1 MMITINLLPSELRKR
16 SGPSLKVL
24 ALVAGGT
31 ALTCTLL
38 ATWGWLAFGQASEI
52 ESRRLQL
59 ALEMD
64 GLRPQLKY
72 NKALDAEIQVAAA
85 REATLAD
92 INKDRILWSEKIDQ
106 LVDIV
111 NSGNEVEHFTWLDDL
126 TVKQEVP
133 RKGSDAY
140 GSLRA
145 AGHSGSERWDQ
156 VANFLEDIED
166 RALTDFMREFHS
178 TGRPEATINEPDED
192 LIPAVNWSFP
202 LSLELKG
209 PQDRWQARLE
219 SEAARA
225 QAASEKDEAGRD
237 ELGSLADQA
246 KTLQEVR

>member
-1 MMITINLLPSELRKR
+1 MMITINLLPQEMRKR
-16 SGPSLKVL
+16 SGPPLKVL
-24 ALVAGGT
+24 ALVAAGT
-31 ALTCTLL
+31 VTAGVLV
-38 ATWGWLAFGQASEI
+38 ATWAWLVFGEAAEI
-52 ESRRLQL
+52 ESRRMQL

-72 NKALDAEIQVAAA
+72 NQALDAEIKVAAA

-92 INKDRILWSEKIDQ
+92 INKERILWSEKIDQ

-126 TVKQEVP
+126 TVRQETP
-133 RKGSDAY
+133 RRGSNAY
-140 GSLRA
+140 GSLSA

-166 RALTDFMREFHS
+166 RGLTDFMREFHS
-178 TGRPEATINEPDED
+178 TGRPEASINEPDEE

-209 PQDRWQARLE
+209 PQARWEARLASEQARA
-219 SEAARA
+219 EAAAKAA
-225 QAASEKDEAGRD
+225 QSDAAASKPKESR
-237 ELGSLADQA
+237 
-246 KTLQEVR
+246 

>member
-1 MMITINLLPSELRKR
+1 MITINLLPPELRKR
-16 SGPSLKVL
+16 SGPPLKVL
-24 ALVAGGT
+24 ALVATGT
-31 ALTCTLL
+31 AMACALV
-38 ATWGWLAFGQASEI
+38 ASWAWLSFGQASEI
-52 ESRRLQL
+52 ESRRMQL

-72 NKALDAEIQVAAA
+72 NTALDAEILVAAA

-92 INKDRILWSEKIDQ
+92 INKNRILWSEKIDQ

-126 TVKQEVP
+126 TVKQETP

-166 RALTDFMREFHS
+166 RKLTEFMREFHS

-209 PQDRWQARLE
+209 PEDRWRARME
-219 SEAARA
+219 SETARA
-225 QAASEKDEAGRD
+225 KAAEQLDAAPGAPPQKG
-237 ELGSLADQA
+237 
-246 KTLQEVR
+246 EVR